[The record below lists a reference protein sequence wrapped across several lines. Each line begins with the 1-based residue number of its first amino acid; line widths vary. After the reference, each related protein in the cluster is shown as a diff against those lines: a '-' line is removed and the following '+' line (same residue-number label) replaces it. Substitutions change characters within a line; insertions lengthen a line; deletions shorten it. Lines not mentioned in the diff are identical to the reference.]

1 MLEEGL
7 AFLTKHVNT
16 ADKRVMRRLKEMG
29 VGPGKEN
36 IENLPH
42 LRNRKEPTKSSEKQ
56 RSGWKGEETTPF
68 DHS

>member
-1 MLEEGL
+1 
-7 AFLTKHVNT
+7 
-16 ADKRVMRRLKEMG
+16 MRRLKEMG

-42 LRNRKEPTKSSEKQ
+42 LRNRKEPNKSSEKQ